1 MIEVPDNIL
10 HLASYKPGKSVEDI
24 TKEFGLSRV
33 VRLSS
38 NENTFGP
45 SPKAV
50 KTITEAIES
59 MNWYPDASCTYLR
72 EKIASKFNVSGKQV
86 IVGNGSEGVLS
97 YIFKTFFE
105 YDDELLTSEGTFV
118 AVYIWAKANNI
129 PCKKIKLKE
138 DYSFDLDTLVNN
150 ITDKTKAIYL
160 ANPNNPTG
168 TLFNH
173 RELMNFLAKV
183 PDDILVIVDE
193 AYYEFAHVLS
203 ETYPDTLA
211 SGKNNVIVLRTFS
224 KAYGL
229 AGVRIGYGLAN
240 EELVTQLMKV
250 KLTFEPSILAQAGGI
265 GAIQDDE
272 YLDKVIDNNKKGLN
286 YFYEAFEVLNLYY
299 IQSYAN
305 FVMIDFAS
313 EERVNYV
320 HQKLMEKGI
329 LVRPLKGFGLPHC
342 MRITVGQPDEN
353 EMFVN
358 ALKKI
363 L

>member
-24 TKEFGLSRV
+24 KKEYGLSKV
-33 VRLSS
+33 AQLSS

-50 KTITEAIES
+50 KTIMEAIES
-59 MNWYPDASCTYLR
+59 MNWYPDASCTDLR
-72 EKIASKFNVSGKQV
+72 EQIASKFYVSEKQV

-97 YIFKTFFE
+97 YIFKAFFE
-105 YDDELLTSEGTFV
+105 NGKELLTSEGTFV

-150 ITDKTKAIYL
+150 ISDKTKAIYL

-168 TLFNH
+168 TLFKH
-173 RELMNFLAKV
+173 SELMNFLAKV

-193 AYYEFAHVLS
+193 AYYEFASVLS

-211 SGKNNVIVLRTFS
+211 SGKSNVIVLRTFS

-229 AGVRIGYGLAN
+229 AGVRIGYGLAS
-240 EELVTQLMKV
+240 EELITQLMKV
-250 KLTFEPSILAQAGGI
+250 KLTFEPSLLAQAGGI

-272 YLDKVIDNNKKGLN
+272 YLDKIINNNIKGLN
-286 YFYEAFEVLNLYY
+286 YFYEAFEALNLHY
-299 IQSYAN
+299 IKSYAN
-305 FVMIDFAS
+305 FVMIALAS
-313 EERVNYV
+313 EERVNYI

-358 ALKKI
+358 ALKEI